1 MKNVQI
7 FRNNRDWIVLT
18 EDHTVTFHQTLAG
31 AMEHASA
38 QVRTPAYSGAASQG
52 HESLDYC

>member
-7 FRNNRDWIVLT
+7 FRRNQDWIVLT

-38 QVRTPAYSGAASQG
+38 QIRTPAYSGTALQG
-52 HESLDYC
+52 HESFNYC